1 MDETGQSCAECLAPV
16 SAAIKAQNGA
26 RLCQQCAEQF
36 YRPCA
41 GCGGLIPQDDAV
53 LHNGALRCVQC
64 LTSPAPADAT
74 EALSAA
80 ELSVLVAEFVRL
92 HAEAKQLNDRLE
104 EIKEKLKQH
113 AASQPRVAN
122 AVLLRTGEYAVKCG
136 YGVRVGYNAEKLAA
150 VEAMLGAEQ
159 FTALFE
165 RKITFSAVKDSLEAF
180 LASETA
186 DTAAARAAILAAA
199 ERKEIAT
206 LTPVNTK
213 SRMDKSVSARPL
225 GSGVVDPP
233 APAQRAG
240 VSLSARPL
248 GSGVIDP
255 PAPAPAARCA
265 ADSQGSRAGVSLT
278 PPAPQAAR
286 PQP

>member
-1 MDETGQSCAECLAPV
+1 MDETGQNCAECLAPV
-16 SAAIKAQNGA
+16 SAVINTQNGA
-26 RLCQQCAEQF
+26 RLCPQCAEQF

-92 HAEAKQLNDRLE
+92 HAEAKQLNDRLD

-136 YGVRVGYNAEKLAA
+136 YGVRVNYNAEKLAA

-165 RKITFSAVKDSLEAF
+165 RKITYSAVKESLEAF
-180 LASETA
+180 LASDAA
-186 DTAAARAAILAAA
+186 DTAPVRDAILAAA
-199 ERKEIAT
+199 ERKEIAS
-206 LTPVNTK
+206 LTPGKTK
-213 SRMDKSVSARPL
+213 SQAGKAVKKSVS
-225 GSGVVDPP
+225 
-233 APAQRAG
+233 
-240 VSLSARPL
+240 
-248 GSGVIDP
+248 
-255 PAPAPAARCA
+255 
-265 ADSQGSRAGVSLT
+265 
-278 PPAPQAAR
+278 QAAR

>member
-1 MDETGQSCAECLAPV
+1 MDETGQNCAECLAPV
-16 SAAIKAQNGA
+16 SALINAQNGA

-53 LHNGALRCVQC
+53 LHNGALHCVQC
-64 LTSPAPADAT
+64 LTAPAHTDVA

-80 ELSVLVAEFVRL
+80 DLSALVAEFVRL
-92 HAEAKQLNDRLE
+92 HTEAKQLNDRLE
-104 EIKEKLKQH
+104 EVKEKLKQH

-136 YGVRVGYNAEKLAA
+136 YGVRVSYNAEKLSA

-165 RKITFSAVKDSLEAF
+165 RKITFSAVKESLEAF
-180 LASETA
+180 LAGDAA

-213 SRMDKSVSARPL
+213 SRMDKSVRARPL
-225 GSGVVDPP
+225 GSGVV
-233 APAQRAG
+233 
-240 VSLSARPL
+240 
-248 GSGVIDP
+248 DP

-265 ADSQGSRAGVSLT
+265 ADSQGSRAGVSLK

>member
-1 MDETGQSCAECLAPV
+1 MDETGRSCAECLAPV
-16 SAAIKAQNGA
+16 STAIKAQNGA

-41 GCGGLIPQDDAV
+41 GCGRLIPQEDAV

-64 LTSPAPADAT
+64 LTSPAPA
-74 EALSAA
+74 EAAETFSAA
-80 ELSVLVAEFVRL
+80 ELSALVAEFVRL

-104 EIKEKLKQH
+104 EVKEKLKQH

-136 YGVRVGYNAEKLAA
+136 YGVRVNYNAEKLAA

-165 RKITFSAVKDSLEAF
+165 RKITFSAVKESLEAF
-180 LASETA
+180 LAGDAA
-186 DTAAARAAILAAA
+186 DTATARAAIMAAA

-225 GSGVVDPP
+225 GSSVV
-233 APAQRAG
+233 
-240 VSLSARPL
+240 
-248 GSGVIDP
+248 DP

-265 ADSQGSRAGVSLT
+265 ADSPGSRAGVSLK
-278 PPAPQAAR
+278 PPAPQATG

>member
-1 MDETGQSCAECLAPV
+1 MAYPDDSAVATTPAAVRQRREETRARRRKNATVEAVRTSCGRRRVMDETGVQCAECLGPV
-16 SAAIKAQNGA
+16 SAAVLAQHGA
-26 RLCQQCAEQF
+26 SLCPQCAEQF

-41 GCGGLIPQDDAV
+41 GCGGLIPQDEAV

-136 YGVRVGYNAEKLAA
+136 YRVSVSYNAEKLPA

-159 FTALFE
+159 FT
-165 RKITFSAVKDSLEAF
+165 T
-180 LASETA
+180 
-186 DTAAARAAILAAA
+186 
-199 ERKEIAT
+199 
-206 LTPVNTK
+206 
-213 SRMDKSVSARPL
+213 
-225 GSGVVDPP
+225 
-233 APAQRAG
+233 
-240 VSLSARPL
+240 
-248 GSGVIDP
+248 
-255 PAPAPAARCA
+255 
-265 ADSQGSRAGVSLT
+265 
-278 PPAPQAAR
+278 
-286 PQP
+286 